1 MQVCLIAMTLVDAHP
16 YYGFDGHGLGQ
27 AGYGYGLGQAGY
39 GYGLGHAR
47 YGHGLGYYNVYY
59 GKRSADAEPTAVAH
73 HYNSDYDSLGY
84 DNNGFAVEGYFMHQC
99 DPPSDG
105 DGCPDCGQVLIKAMK
120 AHWPCF

>member
-1 MQVCLIAMTLVDAHP
+1 MLIPIMASMAMVLVKLDMDMVLAKP
-16 YYGFDGHGLGQ
+16 DTDTVLTR
-27 AGYGYGLGQAGY
+27 
-39 GYGLGHAR
+39 AR

-73 HYNSDYDSLGY
+73 HYNSGY
-84 DNNGFAVEGYFMHQC
+84 DNNGFALEGYFMHQC